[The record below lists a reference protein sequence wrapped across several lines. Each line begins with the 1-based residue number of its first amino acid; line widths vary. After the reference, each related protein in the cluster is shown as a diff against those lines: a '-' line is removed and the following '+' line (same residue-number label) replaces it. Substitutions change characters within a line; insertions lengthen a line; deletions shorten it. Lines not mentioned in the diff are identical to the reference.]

1 MRPLPINPDES
12 PSYVL
17 ELIYR
22 LKIRN
27 VMTSRLV
34 TCRKGD
40 TLRHV
45 QALMKENAITGVPV
59 VEGPR
64 LVGLLSVDDIIRA
77 LDGGYIDEKAERW
90 MTRNLI
96 VLEDDMPLS
105 FGISYMEKYRF
116 GRFPVL
122 NRNKE
127 LVGIVT
133 SRDIIVAL
141 LVEINGE
148 MERLER
154 EVLPRP
160 ESAAGRSRREF
171 STRRFDF
178 ENAGRASSEIK
189 RMLKEQGVE
198 PGLIRRVAVAAYE
211 LEMNQVV
218 HSVGGR
224 ITFTFDGERA
234 EVLAVDMGP
243 GIPDVEAAMREG
255 FSTAT
260 EWIRSLGFGAGMGL
274 PNARRVADDFSIESE
289 PGVGTTVRA
298 AVRLKAAAARGDRD
312 AHSGSSRPS

>member
-1 MRPLPINPDES
+1 MRPLPINTDES
-12 PSYVL
+12 PSFVL

-27 VMTSRLV
+27 VMTTRLV
-34 TCRKGD
+34 TARRD
-40 TLRHV
+40 DSLRHV
-45 QALMKENAITGVPV
+45 QKLMKDNAITGVPV
-59 VEGPR
+59 VEGAR
-64 LVGLLSVDDIIRA
+64 LLGLLSVDDIIRA
-77 LDGGYIDEKAERW
+77 LDAGYIDEPAEKW

-105 FGISYMEKYRF
+105 FGVSYMEKYRF

-122 NRNKE
+122 NRGNE

-141 LVEINGE
+141 LLEINNE

-160 ESAAGRSRREF
+160 ESSGGRTRREF
-171 STRRFDF
+171 STRRYDF

-189 RMLKEQGVE
+189 RLLKEQGVE
-198 PGLIRRVAVAAYE
+198 PGIVRKVAVAAYE

-224 ITFTFDGERA
+224 ISFTADAETA
-234 EVLAVDMGP
+234 EVVAVDPGP
-243 GIPDVEAAMREG
+243 GMEDVESAMKEG

-274 PNARRVADDFSIESE
+274 PNAKRVSDEFEIESE
-289 PGVGTTVRA
+289 PGRGTTVRS
-298 AVRLKAAAARGDRD
+298 VVYLRNR
-312 AHSGSSRPS
+312 S

>member
-1 MRPLPINPDES
+1 MRPLPINTDES
-12 PSYVL
+12 PSFVL

-27 VMTSRLV
+27 VMTTKLV
-34 TCRKGD
+34 TAGRGD
-40 TLRHV
+40 SLRWV
-45 QALMKENAITGVPV
+45 QKLMKENTITGVPV
-59 VEGPR
+59 VDGVR
-64 LVGLLSVDDIIRA
+64 LLGLLSVDDIIRA
-77 LDGGYIDEKAERW
+77 LDAGYIDEPAEKW
-90 MTRNLI
+90 MSRNLI

-122 NRNKE
+122 NRGNE

-141 LVEINGE
+141 LLEINNE

-160 ESAAGRSRREF
+160 ESAGGRTRREF
-171 STRRFDF
+171 STRRYDF

-189 RMLKEQGVE
+189 RLLKEQGVE
-198 PGLIRRVAVAAYE
+198 PGIVRRVAVAAYE

-224 ITFTFDGERA
+224 ITFTSDAEAA
-234 EVLAVDMGP
+234 EVVAVDPGP
-243 GIPDVEAAMREG
+243 GIEDVDSAMREG

-274 PNARRVADDFSIESE
+274 PNARRVSDEFSIESE
-289 PGVGTTVRA
+289 PGTGTSVRS
-298 AVRLKAAAARGDRD
+298 VVYLRNR
-312 AHSGSSRPS
+312 S

>member
-1 MRPLPINPDES
+1 MIPLPLNTEES
-12 PSYVL
+12 PAYIL

-27 VMTSRLV
+27 VMTTRLIV
-34 TCRKGD
+34 AARDD

-45 QALMKENAITGVPV
+45 QKLMKENAITGVPV
-59 VEGPR
+59 AEGPR
-64 LVGLLSVDDIIRA
+64 LVGLLSMDDIIRA
-77 LDGGYIDEKAERW
+77 LDGGYIDDLAGKW

-122 NRNKE
+122 SKNKE

-141 LVEINGE
+141 LLEINNE
-148 MERLER
+148 MERIER

-160 ESAAGRSRREF
+160 ETAGGRTRRVY

-189 RMLKEQGVE
+189 RLLKEQGVAA
-198 PGLIRRVAVAAYE
+198 PIVRRVSVAAYE

-224 ITFTFDGERA
+224 ITFTSDADTA
-234 EVLAVDMGP
+234 EIVAVDMGP
-243 GIPDVEAAMREG
+243 GIENVEAAMEEG

-274 PNARRVADDFSIESE
+274 TNVKRVSDEFSLESRI
-289 PGVGTTVRA
+289 GAGTTARSL
-298 AVRLKAAAARGDRD
+298 VRL
-312 AHSGSSRPS
+312 RPSVGEQPSKKDTGD

>member
-1 MRPLPINPDES
+1 MRHLPINTDEP
-12 PSYVL
+12 PSFIL

-27 VMTSRLV
+27 VMTTKLV
-34 TCRKGD
+34 TAGRGD
-40 TLRHV
+40 SLRYV
-45 QALMKENAITGVPV
+45 QKLMKDNTITGVPV
-59 VEGPR
+59 VEGAR
-64 LVGLLSVDDIIRA
+64 LLGLLSMDDIIRA
-77 LDGGYIDEKAERW
+77 LDAGYIDDPAERW
-90 MTRNLI
+90 MTHSLI

-122 NRNKE
+122 NRGRE

-141 LVEINGE
+141 LLEINNE

-160 ESAAGRSRREF
+160 ETSGGRTRREF
-171 STRRFDF
+171 STRRYDF

-189 RMLKEQGVE
+189 RLLKEQGVE
-198 PGLIRRVAVAAYE
+198 PGIVRRVAVAAYE

-224 ITFTFDGERA
+224 ITFTADAETA
-234 EVLAVDMGP
+234 EVVAVDPGP
-243 GIPDVEAAMREG
+243 GIENVDSAMNEG

-274 PNARRVADDFSIESE
+274 PNARRVSDEFAIESE
-289 PGVGTTVRA
+289 PGTGTSVRS
-298 AVRLKAAAARGDRD
+298 VVYLRDR
-312 AHSGSSRPS
+312 S